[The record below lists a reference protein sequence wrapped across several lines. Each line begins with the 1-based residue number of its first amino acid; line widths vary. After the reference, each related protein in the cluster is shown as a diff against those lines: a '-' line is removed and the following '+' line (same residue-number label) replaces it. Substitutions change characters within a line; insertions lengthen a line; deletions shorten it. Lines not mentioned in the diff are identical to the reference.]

1 MEKRYQE
8 LLKELEPHEKELVS
22 QSYAAFLHVE
32 DRERPEEE
40 REAAAWNGYIVSDS
54 DSDNP
59 DVYSGIK
66 DLSSTAAQVVLQK
79 KILAIRRQTR
89 RRRAAAIAEKHFLA

>member
-8 LLKELEPHEKELVS
+8 LLEELEPNERKLLM
-22 QSYAAFLHVE
+22 QSYMAFNHVE
-32 DRERPEEE
+32 EKVCPEE

-66 DLSSTAAQVVLQK
+66 SLSSSAAQAILQK
-79 KILAIRRQTR
+79 KISAIRRQTR
-89 RRRAAAIAEKHFLA
+89 RKRVAAIVKKHFLA